1 VNLGGLL
8 GSGQID
14 QPLVDRLAAIPG
26 VTHAWRKMSV
36 RVPAVSRYDG
46 DFFGSRLRMGLEVIA
61 VGVDPDL
68 VRADVKLGQFSDSG
82 PNAPIPAV
90 AASRLLEIYNKTF
103 APARSLPQL
112 SPALVVGFQFPV
124 EINRSFVVA
133 TKPGPVIDTTMQL
146 VGISDRGLL
155 AGVTI
160 PLDTAVRLNKASG
173 VDAQSFS
180 GVTLEAADP
189 SHVPEI
195 AATVKSMGLKV
206 DEAERRM
213 AENAGAAVM
222 LTTSAMALLSLL
234 ICVLAAVNIA
244 HALSASVRA
253 RAKELGIMR
262 AVGASKADVRALV
275 FAEAGTLGLLGG
287 VVGVALAVGA
297 ALAVDA
303 AALRYLPQF
312 PFKPDTFFHLPW
324 TLPLAGVALGVVSSL
339 LGAFLPG
346 RDAAAIDPART
357 LAG

>member
-1 VNLGGLL
+1 
-8 GSGQID
+8 
-14 QPLVDRLAAIPG
+14 
-26 VTHAWRKMSV
+26 
-36 RVPAVSRYDG
+36 
-46 DFFGSRLRMGLEVIA
+46 
-61 VGVDPDL
+61 
-68 VRADVKLGQFSDSG
+68 
-82 PNAPIPAV
+82 
-90 AASRLLEIYNKTF
+90 
-103 APARSLPQL
+103 
-112 SPALVVGFQFPV
+112 
-124 EINRSFVVA
+124 
-133 TKPGPVIDTTMQL
+133 
-146 VGISDRGLL
+146 
-155 AGVTI
+155 
-160 PLDTAVRLNKASG
+160 
-173 VDAQSFS
+173 
-180 GVTLEAADP
+180 
-189 SHVPEI
+189 VPEI
-195 AATVKSMGLKV
+195 VAAVKSMGLKV

-275 FAEAGTLGLLGG
+275 FAEAATLGLFGG
-287 VVGVALAVGA
+287 VVGVALAIGA

-324 TLPLAGVALGVVSSL
+324 ALPLAGVALGVVSSL

-346 RDAAAIDPART
+346 KDAAAIDPART